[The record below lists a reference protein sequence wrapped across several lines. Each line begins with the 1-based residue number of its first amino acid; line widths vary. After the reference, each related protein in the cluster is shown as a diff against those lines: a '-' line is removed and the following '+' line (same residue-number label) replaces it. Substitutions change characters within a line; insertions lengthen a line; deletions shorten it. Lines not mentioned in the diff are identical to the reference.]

1 MDPTFRQI
9 AELFHVAGSEDPD
22 IQAAKDAKTGKDAAE
37 SEELARLR
45 LGEGDYQNAIR
56 HFKEAMSQRETIDVN
71 TMIDLAGAY
80 DYGDLELQAFRQY
93 KKALKV
99 HENTPEPLLGI
110 SDLYRRSG
118 RFRDSIAE
126 LEKAIRLEP
135 GNPFYHIKLAEAL
148 RDMGEPT
155 KALAAAQYAV
165 VVAPDEPF
173 YHYWIGDLLI
183 QMKRYEEALQ
193 SLRAAI
199 ELSPGDDFLYL
210 RACIAFWMTDRK
222 PEAIKA
228 VRLASDLEPE
238 KHIYHGMLQILF
250 EKSGQTEEAALELE
264 RANQMDRYDRDLL
277 ARTLK
282 EMDITYDGSIDH

>member
-1 MDPTFRQI
+1 MDPSFRQI
-9 AELFHVAGSEDPD
+9 AELFNVAGSEDPD
-22 IQAAKDAKTGKDAAE
+22 IQVAKATKTGKDAAE
-37 SEELARLR
+37 SEDLGRLR
-45 LGEGDYQNAIR
+45 LSEGDYENAIR
-56 HFKEAMSQRETIDVN
+56 HFKEAMSQRETTNVN

-93 KKALKV
+93 KKALRV
-99 HENTPEPLLGI
+99 HENIPEPLLGI
-110 SDLYRRSG
+110 SDLYRRAG
-118 RFRDSIAE
+118 RFRDSIVE

-135 GNPFYHIKLAEAL
+135 GNAFYHIKLAEAL

-155 KALAAAQYAV
+155 KALAAAQYSV
-165 VVAPDEPF
+165 VVAPDQSF

-183 QMKRYEEALQ
+183 QMKRYEDALQ

-222 PEAIKA
+222 AEAIKA

-238 KHIYHGMLQILF
+238 KHIYHGMLQILL
-250 EKSGQTEEAALELE
+250 EKSGQTEEAALEVE

-277 ARTLK
+277 MRTLK
-282 EMDITYDGSIDH
+282 EMDITYDAETEH